1 MTDKFT
7 VVIIQ
12 SKGKSDNEIRKI
24 INEFIKSVDP
34 RNGDARVA
42 YQGNDKKIISTI
54 DSFLSIDKLAN
65 KPEK

>member
-24 INEFIKSVDP
+24 INEFIKSVD
-34 RNGDARVA
+34 A
-42 YQGNDKKIISTI
+42 
-54 DSFLSIDKLAN
+54 
-65 KPEK
+65 

>member
-1 MTDKFT
+1 M
-7 VVIIQ
+7 
-12 SKGKSDNEIRKI
+12 
-24 INEFIKSVDP
+24 P